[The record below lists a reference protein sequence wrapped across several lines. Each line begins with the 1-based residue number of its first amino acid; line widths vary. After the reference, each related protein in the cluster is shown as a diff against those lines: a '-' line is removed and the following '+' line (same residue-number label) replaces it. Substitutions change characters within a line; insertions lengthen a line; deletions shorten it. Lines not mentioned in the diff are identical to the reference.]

1 MKTLEYARAAGG
13 IIAIAALVSLLIL
26 DFWYT
31 SRVLNIQTV
40 VILLTLISALLG
52 IDIATDKLGINITTT
67 TDDNDESDS

>member
-1 MKTLEYARAAGG
+1 MKTLEYARAGGG

-67 TDDNDESDS
+67 TDDNDES

>member
-67 TDDNDESDS
+67 MDDNDKSDS